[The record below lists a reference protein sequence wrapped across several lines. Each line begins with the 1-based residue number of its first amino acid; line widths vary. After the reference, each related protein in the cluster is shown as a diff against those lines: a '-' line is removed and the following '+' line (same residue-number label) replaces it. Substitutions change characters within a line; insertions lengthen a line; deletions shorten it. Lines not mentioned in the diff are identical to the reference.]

1 MKIRSIL
8 RSDTSK
14 ISSIVSLLI
23 VMGMLVIDSIL
34 GNSGFSWEL
43 YLYLGYLAFGFS
55 EQSRN
60 EIYKSL
66 PIGKR
71 DDVLSILIM
80 TGLKFLILSILS
92 LIFKDLEL
100 ALYVI
105 IFAMLSIIVQTFPKT
120 FRSRPLLTLYG
131 MICLLIVIAIPFY
144 LSKQNLWPMEKLT
157 YIISLYFLTLSISLP
172 INIHYM
178 DRFGYK
184 KHPKVN
190 RFGIAR
196 NT

>member
-14 ISSIVSLLI
+14 ISSIFSILI
-23 VMGMLVIDSIL
+23 VMGILIINSIL
-34 GNSGFSWEL
+34 GNSDFSWEL

-80 TGLKFLILSILS
+80 TGIKFLILLVLS
-92 LIFKDLEL
+92 FIFKDLEL

-131 MICLLIVIAIPFY
+131 MICLLIVIGIPFY
-144 LSKQNLWPMEKLT
+144 LSKQDLWPMEKLT
-157 YIISLYFLTLSISLP
+157 YIIGLYFPILLISLSI
-172 INIHYM
+172 NIYFM

-184 KHPKVN
+184 KNPKVN